1 MSDYASIMMQEQ
13 ADARRGYN
21 YDPRERFL
29 RTQAPSRM
37 IETFNSTRP
46 DANSQVPESEGDVGS
61 RLDASSVQEAPATRS
76 TKKYII
82 MDSSQR
88 DWVKQP
94 NPYTNLVFTFGSQ
107 SLQATNPIVYTNN
120 SFVPTF
126 AAEQSNNNPPII
138 GAPNNRGWTLS
149 TGASDV
155 FYKPYNPNLPKG
167 IPVGTDTGYIIQPSG
182 FGFGSSTN
190 ATNVAS
196 IRLVRAVLPQRQ
208 FLSIPIDP
216 SSSGTDAS
224 TSQFIQ
230 ANLVGKPY
238 STFSTYPYLLFNL
251 NEFYGQ
257 YVGGNES
264 IRRSFSVM
272 TQRQRQ
278 QTNFQTDVGV
288 QQYDY
293 ESWGQEALELQS
305 PITTLKQLALTVT
318 DPVGTTFSQ
327 NDTLTVSL
335 IQATDNKMYLKCFT
349 GSFQYFSSNELRIG
363 DRVAFYSNTIVDMLK
378 SPILAVLATDK
389 TSFVS
394 ALANATFPVLQ
405 LLDYVKDINGIYVPR
420 DITSERTKPYVSS
433 YNGFILPNFVTI
445 DQDGFAAP
453 TYPGS
458 IDGGTSNV
466 LEPTVLAGSNM
477 PFLNTTL
484 QPVYTLELETIEP
497 DTSKIGGKIVV
508 PR

>member
-13 ADARRGYN
+13 ADARRVYN

-37 IETFNSTRP
+37 VETFNSTRP
-46 DANSQVPESEGDVGS
+46 DANAEVPESDGEVGS
-61 RLDASSVQEAPATRS
+61 RLDAASVQDAPATRT

-107 SLQATNPIVYTNN
+107 SLQATTPIVYTNN
-120 SFVPTF
+120 SFIPTF
-126 AAEQSNNNPPII
+126 AVEQASNIPPLV
-138 GAPNNRGWTLS
+138 GVPNTRGWTLS
-149 TGASDV
+149 TGDSNV
-155 FYKPYNPNLPKG
+155 FYKPYNPNLPRG
-167 IPVGTDTGYIIQPSG
+167 IPVGVDTGYIIQPSG

-208 FLSIPIDP
+208 FLNIPIDP

-293 ESWGQEALELQS
+293 EPWGQEALELQS
-305 PITTLKQLALTVT
+305 PITTLKQLAVTVT

-327 NDTLTVSL
+327 NDILTVSL
-335 IQATDNKMYLKCFT
+335 IQTTENKMYLKCFT

-363 DRVAFYSNTIVDMLK
+363 DRVSFYSNTIVDMLK

-389 TSFVS
+389 ASFVS
-394 ALANATFPVLQ
+394 ALANTTFPVLQ
-405 LLDYVKDINGIYVPR
+405 LLDYVKNVNGIYEPR
-420 DITSERTKPYVSS
+420 DATSARTQPYVSS

-445 DQDGFAAP
+445 DQDGFAVP

-458 IDGGTSNV
+458 IDTTTLTV